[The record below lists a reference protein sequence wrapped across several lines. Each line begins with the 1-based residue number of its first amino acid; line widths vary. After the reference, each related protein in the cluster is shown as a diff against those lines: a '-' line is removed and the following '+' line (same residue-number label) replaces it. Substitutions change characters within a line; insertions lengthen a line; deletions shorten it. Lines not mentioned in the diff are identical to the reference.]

1 MALNIL
7 VVKYSSLGDIIN
19 AVPAVKLLR
28 QGLPE
33 ARIHWLINKAYAPLI
48 EGVPFVDEV
57 VVAEG
62 RGLGPTLR
70 AIKVLRSRRID
81 MVVDLQGL
89 LKSAAIGYLSGAK
102 RRVSFPYT
110 REGSAIFYNEKSGT
124 SRTDGVHAVVENA
137 SVVAGILGRELP
149 DDLSTDKLSTELPVS
164 EAAISQADKL
174 LKEASGSGPLLV
186 LSPTSR
192 WDSKMWGAASFA
204 ALADVFIEKNNAKV
218 VFTGT
223 PGDLKYIKG
232 IMKKMKHKAL
242 NLAGKTGIAQLAA
255 VFRAAD
261 IYIGCDSGATHIAA
275 SQGTTVVAVFGPTD
289 PAYTGPYGDNAEV
302 VSMKVACAPC
312 RNRVCKDMRC
322 MHRVTPEMVYKAA
335 LRRLGRLSS

>member
-28 QGLPE
+28 EGLPE
-33 ARIHWLINKAYAPLI
+33 ARIHWLINQAYAPLI
-48 EGVPFVDEV
+48 EGVAFVDEV
-57 VVAEG
+57 IVAQG

-70 AIKVLRSRRID
+70 VIKVLRSRRID

-89 LKSAAIGYLSGAK
+89 LKSAVIGYFSGAK

-110 REGSAIFYNEKSGT
+110 REGSAIFYNEKIGA
-124 SRTDGVHAVVENA
+124 SRSDGVHAVVENA
-137 SVVAGILGRELP
+137 SVVAGILGIELP
-149 DDLSTDKLSTELPVS
+149 VKLSTELPVS
-164 EAAISQADKL
+164 QAATGQAEGL
-174 LKEASGSGPLLV
+174 LKEAVGSGPLLV

-204 ALADVFIEKNNAKV
+204 TLADIFIEQNNAKV

-223 PGDLKYIKG
+223 PGDLQYIKG
-232 IMKKMKHKAL
+232 IIKKMKHKAL
-242 NLAGKTGIAQLAA
+242 NLAGKTDIAQLAA

-275 SQGTTVVAVFGPTD
+275 SQGTAVVAVFGPTD

-302 VSMKVACAPC
+302 VSMKASCSPC
-312 RNRVCKDMRC
+312 RKRECKDMRC
-322 MHRVTPEMVYKAA
+322 MHRVTPDMVYKAA
-335 LRRLGRLSS
+335 VRRLGS

>member
-28 QGLPE
+28 NGLPE

-48 EGVPFVDEV
+48 EGAPFVDEV
-57 VVAEG
+57 IVAEG
-62 RGLGPTLR
+62 RGLGPTFR

-89 LKSAAIGYLSGAK
+89 LKSAVIGYLSGAK
-102 RRVSFPYT
+102 RRVSFLYT
-110 REGSAIFYNEKSGT
+110 REGSSIFYNEKLGA
-124 SRTDGVHAVVENA
+124 SRSDGVHAVVENA
-137 SVVAGILGRELP
+137 SVIAGILGRELP
-149 DDLSTDKLSTELPVS
+149 DKLSTELPVS
-164 EAAISQADKL
+164 ESAIDQVDLL
-174 LKEASGSGPLLV
+174 LKEAVGSGPLLV

-192 WDSKMWGAASFA
+192 WNSKMWGAAPFA
-204 ALADVFIEKNNAKV
+204 ALADIFIEKNNTKV

-223 PGDLKYIKG
+223 PGDRAYIKG
-232 IMKKMKHKAL
+232 IIKKMKHKAI
-242 NLAGKTGIAQLAA
+242 NLAGKTDIAQLAA

-275 SQGTTVVAVFGPTD
+275 SQGTAVVAVFGPTD

-302 VSMKVACAPC
+302 VSMEISCAPC
-312 RNRVCKDMRC
+312 RKRECKDLRC
-322 MHRVTPEMVYKAA
+322 MNRVTPEMVYKAA
-335 LRRLGRLSS
+335 LRRLSS

>member
-28 QGLPE
+28 KGLPE

-57 VVAEG
+57 IVAEG
-62 RGLGPTLR
+62 RGLAPTLR

-89 LKSAAIGYLSGAK
+89 LKSAVIGYFSGAK

-110 REGSAIFYNEKSGT
+110 REGSAIFYNEKLGA
-124 SRTDGVHAVVENA
+124 SRADGVHAVVENA
-137 SVVAGILGRELP
+137 SVVAEILNRELP
-149 DDLSTDKLSTELPVS
+149 DKLSTELPVTP
-164 EAAISQADKL
+164 AAKGQANELLQANGL
-174 LKEASGSGPLLV
+174 LKEVVGSGPLLV

-192 WDSKMWGAASFA
+192 WDSKMWGAVSFA
-204 ALADVFIEKNNAKV
+204 ALADIFIEKNNAKV
-218 VFTGT
+218 VFTGMA
-223 PGDLKYIKG
+223 GDRAYIKG
-232 IMKKMKHKAL
+232 IIKKMKHKAI
-242 NLAGKTGIAQLAA
+242 NLAGKTDIAQLAA

-275 SQGTTVVAVFGPTD
+275 SQGTAVVAVFGPTD

-302 VSMKVACAPC
+302 VSMKVSCAPC
-312 RNRVCKDMRC
+312 RKRECKDMRC

-335 LRRLGRLSS
+335 LRRLSS